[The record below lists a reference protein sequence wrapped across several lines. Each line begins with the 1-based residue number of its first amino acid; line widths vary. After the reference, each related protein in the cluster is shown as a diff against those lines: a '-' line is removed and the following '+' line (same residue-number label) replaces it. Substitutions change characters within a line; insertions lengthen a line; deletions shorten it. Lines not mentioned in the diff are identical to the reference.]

1 MPNSQ
6 LLRFTTLSSV
16 GLSLAS
22 LALYATA
29 AEPTAQSEFDV
40 EVYSQ
45 QGNTV
50 GCGLSFLAGWVNSEQ
65 KVFAAT
71 GTLNFFA
78 PDAPNVGSTV
88 KVRATLGN
96 QTREIVFAWV
106 DVPSASSTKTFSSLT
121 PNQTGPFYS
130 FFGKPDLQGLVRLEA
145 AAQRGFRL
153 GLSIG
158 GLQLDE
164 TVQLG
169 PAPQTVQ
176 AKMGVC
182 TRALA
187 ARLQSFGPK

>member
-1 MPNSQ
+1 MPHLN
-6 LLRFTTLSSV
+6 LAVLPMALRIGSALALV
-16 GLSLAS
+16 AS
-22 LALYATA
+22 LHNGSAVA
-29 AEPTAQSEFDV
+29 AEPKAEQAELDV

-65 KVFAAT
+65 RVFAAT

-78 PDAPNVGSTV
+78 PDALNVGSTV

-145 AAQRGFRL
+145 AVQRGFRL

-176 AKMGVC
+176 AK
-182 TRALA
+182 T
-187 ARLQSFGPK
+187 